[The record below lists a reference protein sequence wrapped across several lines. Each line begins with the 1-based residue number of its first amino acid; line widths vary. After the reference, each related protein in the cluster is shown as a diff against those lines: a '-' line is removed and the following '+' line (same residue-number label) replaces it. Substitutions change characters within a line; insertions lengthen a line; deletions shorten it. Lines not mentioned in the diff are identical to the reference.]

1 MGRTCTVGIMTV
13 AIAAPSAAWAGD
25 ELPRYRLE
33 PGMEL
38 SYQESST
45 FGHQNGMHINDQ
57 ESTAWIARRNGD
69 GSVRVVLRQ
78 GSRFTATSAIDT
90 FKSLFKK
97 QVKPPMEYHFGYF
110 DLFPDG
116 RLGPD
121 AELGCRIT
129 PASLFPRLPDDDAKA
144 KTGWSQRDE
153 ERKSY
158 QEPMSKLKGH
168 RPDKIVVHLSGQ
180 TGRGKPLTCPPTM
193 TSTRPCGP
201 ECDRAGTNGEP
212 PRPCRHV
219 PSTSIM
225 SVLEHR

>member
-13 AIAAPSAAWAGD
+13 GIMTVAIAAASAARAGD

-45 FGHQNGMHINDQ
+45 FGHQNGMRINDQ
-57 ESTAWIARRNGD
+57 QSTAWIARRNGD

-78 GSRFTATSAIDT
+78 GSWFTATSAIDT

-121 AELGCRIT
+121 AELGYRIT

-153 ERKSY
+153 ERK
-158 QEPMSKLKGH
+158 KLSGTDVETEGPSARQNRGPPVRADRTGANRRPAH
-168 RPDKIVVHLSGQ
+168 RP
-180 TGRGKPLTCPPTM
+180 
-193 TSTRPCGP
+193 
-201 ECDRAGTNGEP
+201 
-212 PRPCRHV
+212 
-219 PSTSIM
+219 
-225 SVLEHR
+225 

>member
-1 MGRTCTVGIMTV
+1 MGRTCTVGIMMVGIMTV
-13 AIAAPSAAWAGD
+13 AIAAASAARAGD
-25 ELPRYRLE
+25 ELPRYQLE

-38 SYQESST
+38 SYKESST
-45 FGHQNGMHINDQ
+45 FRHQNGMHIDDQ
-57 ESTAWIARRNGD
+57 ESTAWIVRRNGD

-78 GSRFTATSAIDT
+78 GSRFTATSVVDT
-90 FKSLFKK
+90 LKSLFKK
-97 QVKPPMEYHFGYF
+97 QAKPPMDYHFGYF

-121 AELGCRIT
+121 AELGYRIT

-158 QEPMSKLKGH
+158 QEPMSKLKGD

-180 TGRGKPLTCPPTM
+180 TGRGQTVDLPTDHDIDQ
-193 TSTRPCGP
+193 TLRP
-201 ECDRAGTNGEP
+201 
-212 PRPCRHV
+212 
-219 PSTSIM
+219 
-225 SVLEHR
+225 